1 MGQEIE
7 QGGLEIGGV
16 FFIVDELVFL
26 FIPGFVK
33 GVDLIDP

>member
-7 QGGLEIGGV
+7 EGRLEIGGV

-26 FIPGFVK
+26 VISGFVK
-33 GVDLIDP
+33 GIDLIDP